1 MKKTVVLLLFAVN
14 LMATV
19 IIAPNE
25 VGLRPGISGEIGA
38 SLMHKRGNTDKNE
51 YYGNVYLSYDN
62 NVSFVTWIAAN
73 VAYGESS
80 GVVNENNA
88 FIHLRHIHN
97 LSQNS
102 LAGELFIQ
110 DSEDSLKNIRRRL
123 LGGAG
128 LRQRLFE
135 ERTYGRAYFGVGAFY
150 EHIDY
155 TTDIDPTERNT
166 RFNTYVAYT
175 LKFADNARLSAAG
188 YYQPKVDDLQ
198 DYYLVSNFSLEMLII
213 AKLYLKVQLSAQYD
227 SRPPADVI
235 AFDYAQE
242 TVLLWKFGAEAK
254 K

>member
-1 MKKTVVLLLFAVN
+1 MKKTVVLFLFAVN

-19 IIAPNE
+19 VIAPNE

-51 YYGNVYLSYDN
+51 YYGNLYLSYDN
-62 NVSFVTWIAAN
+62 NVSFVTWMAAN
-73 VAYGESS
+73 FAYGESS

-97 LSQNS
+97 LTQDS
-102 LAGELFIQ
+102 LAGELFVQ
-110 DSEDSLKNIRRRL
+110 DSEDSLKNIQRRL

-128 LRQRLFE
+128 LRLRLFE
-135 ERTYGRAYFGVGAFY
+135 KTTYGRTYLGAGAFY

-155 TTDIDPTERNT
+155 TTEVDPTERNV

-175 LKFADNARLSAAG
+175 LKFSENGRLSAAG

-198 DYYLVSNFSLEMLII
+198 DYYLVSNFSLEMLIV

-227 SRPPADVI
+227 SRPPSDVI
-235 AFDYAQE
+235 RYDYAQE
-242 TVLLWKFGAEAK
+242 TVLLWKFGAKAK